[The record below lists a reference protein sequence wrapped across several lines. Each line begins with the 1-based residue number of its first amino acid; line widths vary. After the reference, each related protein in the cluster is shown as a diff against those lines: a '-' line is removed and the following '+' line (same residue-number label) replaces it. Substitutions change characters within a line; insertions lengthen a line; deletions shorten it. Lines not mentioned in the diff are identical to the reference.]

1 MGDYGS
7 YFRLAHSAPA
17 PAHTPASRTTSDS
30 LCGGSPCGMYSVV
43 FNTRCGFAL
52 PGTCCRDK
60 AQSATSLRLN
70 DRKQAVSPKC
80 SHAVRGSRVY
90 RKRICSTE
98 VSALRRPPG
107 ACGRDAACAVCFRCF
122 YPAAAFARKIHNRQ
136 LCLISCGAVP
146 DSALLLNITAH
157 YGYSRCLGSFPFLGT
172 GLKVTPCGTLPPPHS
187 RPVVSH
193 MGRRLSP
200 TTAPKLLPSFR
211 SSFGLRLS
219 ACPADCFHPAAY
231 RSFPAGRAAP
241 LRGADGEADR
251 RKL

>member
-1 MGDYGS
+1 MDI
-7 YFRLAHSAPA
+7 PA
-17 PAHTPASRTTSDS
+17 VWVVSRF
-30 LCGGSPCGMYSVV
+30 SVPR
-43 FNTRCGFAL
+43 T
-52 PGTCCRDK
+52 
-60 AQSATSLRLN
+60 
-70 DRKQAVSPKC
+70 
-80 SHAVRGSRVY
+80 
-90 RKRICSTE
+90 
-98 VSALRRPPG
+98 
-107 ACGRDAACAVCFRCF
+107 
-122 YPAAAFARKIHNRQ
+122 
-136 LCLISCGAVP
+136 
-146 DSALLLNITAH
+146 
-157 YGYSRCLGSFPFLGT
+157 
-172 GLKVTPCGTLPPPHS
+172 KVTPCGTLPPPHS